1 VAVFCAAVLG
11 VLGMGSMQADAQTD
25 FGTVN
30 VGATSLAVPLTL
42 TFATAGTVSSTA
54 VLTQGVTGLDFA
66 SAAAGSCTAGLAYNA
81 GDTCT
86 VNVTFSPKQVGTR
99 YGAAVLNDA
108 SGRAIATRYVY
119 GTGSGPQVAFL
130 PEGQTIVAG
139 SGLNL
144 PYAVAVDG
152 SGNVYIADGGNG
164 RILKVTLSGGSYTQ
178 STVVSG
184 LNFPAGV
191 AVDGSGNVYIADSG
205 NNQVLKESPVGGSY
219 VQTTVGSGLFGPL
232 GVAVDGSGNVYIADT
247 NNSRVLKETLSGS
260 SYTQT
265 IVVGGLSSPA
275 GVAVDRGGNV
285 YIGDTNN
292 NRVVLETLSG
302 GSYTETVVGSG
313 FSRPSGVAVDGSG
326 NVYIADYG
334 NNRVVKM
341 PSGCGSS
348 ACQTTVGN
356 GLNNPYGVAVDG
368 SGNAYIADFHNNRV
382 LKEDSG
388 DPPSL
393 RFLPTNVGLTSSD
406 SPQTVTVANIGDAPL
421 TFPVPSSGSNPSIS
435 VNDFTLSNTSTCP
448 QVASL
453 GSPGTLAAGANCT
466 LLVSFSPVAGPVSGT
481 LVLTDNN
488 LNAAGATQTIVL
500 NGGMIT
506 LSPTSL
512 FAGTV
517 AVPYSQSLAASGGVA
532 PYTYAV
538 TNGALPG
545 GLSLD
550 SVSGLISGAPTAGG
564 TFNFTV
570 TATDSTANG
579 SHAYILSVSKRAV
592 TITWSDPAAIPYG
605 TALSATQLNATAT
618 VPGTFAYTPASGTVL
633 GAGTQTLKVTFTPTD
648 SVNYSTATKAVSLV
662 VAAQA
667 VTITWANPAGIAYGT
682 ALSATQLNAT
692 ASVAGTFAYTP
703 AEGTVL
709 GAGTQTL
716 NVTFTPTDTAS
727 YNTATKAV
735 SLVVGQAG
743 TTTSL
748 SVSSAPVTAGAS
760 VNLISQV
767 VSAPTG
773 TPTGTVSFYD
783 GATLLNTATLSV
795 GSASYATTSLS
806 VGVHSLTATYSGD
819 ANFTGSTS
827 SATTVTVVAPVA
839 PDFSLNLSG
848 GQSQTV
854 TAGSAATY
862 SFAVAPSSGGYPAAV
877 SFTTSGLPT
886 GATATFSPASVGP
899 ADGAKTVTL
908 TIQTSATAALQ
919 HAPMPGRRMAP
930 ISLAL
935 LLLPVLGAGRM
946 RRRGRGMGALVCL
959 MILLS
964 GVAATSMLTGCGGSN
979 SSTNPP
985 PKSTKSYT
993 VIVTAASGG
1002 LQHTASVTLNVQ

>member
-1 VAVFCAAVLG
+1 MRLHFGFFSTAFSSLAQRIARVTVFCAAVLG
-11 VLGMGSMQADAQTD
+11 AIGMGSMQADAQTD
-25 FGTVN
+25 FGSVN
-30 VGATSLAVPLTL
+30 VGATSSAVPLTL

-54 VLTQGVTGLDFA
+54 VLTQGVAGLDFA
-66 SAAAGSCTAGLAYNA
+66 DAGAGSCTTGVPHNV

-99 YGAAVLNDA
+99 YGAAVLSDA

-130 PEGQTIVAG
+130 PVGQTTVAG
-139 SGLNL
+139 SGLDR

-164 RILKVTLSGGSYTQ
+164 RVLKATLSGGSYTQ

-205 NNQVLKESPVGGSY
+205 NSQVLKESPVGGSY

-247 NNSRVLKETLSGS
+247 NHGSVLKETLSGS

-313 FSRPSGVAVDGSG
+313 FRLPSGVAVDGSG

-334 NNRVVKM
+334 NNRVVKV

-348 ACQTTVGN
+348 ACQTTVGS

-368 SGNAYIADFHNNRV
+368 SGTVYIADFHNNRV
-382 LKEDSG
+382 LKEDTG

-393 RFLPTNVGLTSSD
+393 RFLPTNVGATSSD
-406 SPQTVTVANIGDAPL
+406 SPQTVTVANIGNAVL
-421 TFPVPSSGSNPSIS
+421 TFQGASPSIS
-435 VNDFTLSNTSTCP
+435 PNFTLSNTSTCP
-448 QVASL
+448 LAS
-453 GSPGTLAAGANCT
+453 TLAAGANCT
-466 LLVSFSPVAGPVSGT
+466 LLVSFSPTVPGPISGT
-481 LVLTDNN
+481 LVLTDDH
-488 LNAAGATQTIVL
+488 LNAVAPGYATQTIML
-500 NGGMIT
+500 NGGLIT

-512 FAGTV
+512 LPGTV
-517 AVPYSQSLAASGGVA
+517 AVPYSQSVTASGGTA

-538 TNGALPG
+538 SSEALPG

-550 SVSGLISGAPTAGG
+550 SNSGLISGTPTASGA
-564 TFNFTV
+564 FNFTV
-570 TATDSTANG
+570 TATDVTVTPAATG
-579 SHAYILSVSKRAV
+579 SQAYTLTVGKGAV
-592 TITWSDPAAIPYG
+592 TVTWS
-605 TALSATQLNATAT
+605 
-618 VPGTFAYTPASGTVL
+618 
-633 GAGTQTLKVTFTPTD
+633 
-648 SVNYSTATKAVSLV
+648 
-662 VAAQA
+662 
-667 VTITWANPAGIAYGT
+667 NPAGIAYGT

-692 ASVAGTFAYTP
+692 APITGTFAYTP
-703 AEGTVL
+703 AADTVL
-709 GAGTQTL
+709 GLGTQTL
-716 NVTFTPTDTAS
+716 NVTFTPTDTAN

-735 SLVVGQAG
+735 SIVVAQAG

-748 SVSSAPVTAGAS
+748 SVSSASVTAGAS
-760 VNLISQV
+760 VTLTSRV
-767 VSAPTG
+767 VSATTG
-773 TPTGTVSFYD
+773 APSGTVSFYD
-783 GATLLNTATLSV
+783 GATLLNTATVSG

-806 VGVHSLTATYSGD
+806 VGVRSLTAVYSGD

-827 SATTVTVVAPVA
+827 SATTVMVVAPAA
-839 PDFSLNLSG
+839 PDFSLNVSG

-854 TAGSAATY
+854 TAGSPATY
-862 SFAVAPSSGGYPAAV
+862 SFAVAPSSGVYPGMV
-877 SFTTSGLPT
+877 SFSTSGLPT
-886 GATATFSPASVGP
+886 GATATFFPASIAP

-919 HAPMPGRRMAP
+919 RAPMPGRRMAP

-946 RRRGRGMGALVCL
+946 RRRGRSMGALACL

-985 PKSTKSYT
+985 AKTPKSYAVT
-993 VIVTAASGG
+993 VTATSGG
-1002 LQHTASVTLNVQ
+1002 VQHTASVTLNVQ